1 MLTRMASRA
10 QWAKRVADWRGSG
23 LTSEEFC
30 AGKGFTAGG
39 LRNAAHTLEREG
51 VGSRQALAVPM
62 ARVVRAS
69 LPAARASLAGARA
82 SAPRRAPDASSGDV
96 ELMVEV
102 AGARVSVRRGCDRAT
117 LTTVLEALA
126 QVGGA
131 R

>member
-10 QWAKRVADWRGSG
+10 QWAKRVADWRRSG

-51 VGSRQALAVPM
+51 VGSRQALAVPV

-69 LPAARASLAGARA
+69 LPAAPL
-82 SAPRRAPDASSGDV
+82 SAPPRAPDATSGDV

>member
-10 QWAKRVADWRGSG
+10 QWAKRVTDWRRSG

-39 LRNAAHTLEREG
+39 LRNAAHLLDREG
-51 VGSRQALAVPM
+51 AGSQQALAVPV

-69 LPAARASLAGARA
+69 LPAARS
-82 SAPRRAPDASSGDV
+82 SAPPRGPDASSGDI

-117 LTTVLEALA
+117 LTTVLQALA
-126 QVGGA
+126 QAGGA

>member
-10 QWAKRVADWRGSG
+10 QWAKRVADWRRSG
-23 LTSEEFC
+23 LTSEGFC

-39 LRNAAHTLEREG
+39 LRNAAHVLEREG
-51 VGSRQALAVPM
+51 ARSRQALAVPM

-69 LPAARASLAGARA
+69 LPAALA
-82 SAPRRAPDASSGDV
+82 SAPPRAPVASSGDV

-102 AGARVSVRRGCDRAT
+102 PGARVSVRRGCDRAT
-117 LTTVLEALA
+117 LTTVLQALA